1 MQSEEGREELRQG
14 AFDLDSTSDRILEV
28 RASGDPL
35 LVEAVPAEDP
45 ALLPWHC
52 AEAGDGGWQG
62 G

>member
-28 RASGDPL
+28 RASGAPL

-45 ALLPWHC
+45 ALLP
-52 AEAGDGGWQG
+52 
-62 G
+62 